1 MASPKSSLVNN
12 NIKEVAMM
20 GFNNKVI
27 SYVKVPLV
35 LMIDINTK
43 VNVLKRGQ
51 GQFFWFQMNLV
62 PRRPPSRG
70 GERLE

>member
-20 GFNNKVI
+20 GFNNKLI
-27 SYVKVPLV
+27 AYVKFPLV

-43 VNVLKRGQ
+43 VNVLK
-51 GQFFWFQMNLV
+51 
-62 PRRPPSRG
+62 
-70 GERLE
+70 

>member
-1 MASPKSSLVNN
+1 MASSKSSLVNN

-35 LMIDINTK
+35 LMININTK
-43 VNVLKRGQ
+43 VNVLK
-51 GQFFWFQMNLV
+51 
-62 PRRPPSRG
+62 
-70 GERLE
+70 

>member
-27 SYVKVPLV
+27 AYVKVPLV
-35 LMIDINTK
+35 LMFNINTK
-43 VNVLKRGQ
+43 VNVLK
-51 GQFFWFQMNLV
+51 
-62 PRRPPSRG
+62 
-70 GERLE
+70 